1 MTHDAKL
8 ILAAGGLLAAGV
20 AASLVARRLRVPAL
34 VLFLGVGLA
43 LGTDGLGW
51 IAFDDY
57 PFARLV
63 GSIGLVLILYEGGL
77 AAGLG
82 ELRPVLRTA
91 VSLALVATL
100 VTAVVAGLAAAALFD
115 LSTKQG
121 LLLGAILSATDGA
134 AVFALMRGARLP
146 NRLARTL
153 EGEAGFN
160 DPVAVL
166 LVLAMIKTI
175 EHGSYGVGHAIWFF
189 VREIAIGVGVGAGLG
204 WLTGYTL
211 ARAANAIPGAL
222 ALVASLATAAVA
234 FGAAALAEGSGFL
247 AVYVAGLTLG
257 AARLRERP
265 ALLTFHEGLASVAEI
280 GLFLALGLLVFPSQL
295 GDVAVKGILLA
306 LVVALVARPLAV
318 AVATMRSGFS
328 GRERVVLSWAG
339 LRGAIPVV
347 LATFAVIADVPRGL
361 HFFNIV
367 FFAVLVSA
375 LLQGSTVGWLARRL
389 HVVRA

>member
-1 MTHDAKL
+1 MTHDAEL

-20 AASLVARRLRVPAL
+20 AASLLATRLRVPAL

-51 IAFDDY
+51 IGFDDY
-57 PFARLV
+57 PFARLI
-63 GSIGLVLILYEGGL
+63 GSVGLVLILYEGGL

-100 VTAVVAGLAAAALFD
+100 ITALVAGLAAAALFD
-115 LSTKQG
+115 LSTKEG

-166 LVLAMIKTI
+166 LVLAMIKSI
-175 EHGSYGVGHAIWFF
+175 EHGSYGVEHAIWFF
-189 VREIAIGVGVGAGLG
+189 AREIAIGVGVGVGLG

-222 ALVASLATAAVA
+222 ALVASLATAAIA

-257 AARLRERP
+257 AARLPERP
-265 ALLTFHEGLASVAEI
+265 ALLAFHEGLASVAEI

-295 GDVAVKGILLA
+295 GDVALKGILLA

-318 AVATMRSGFS
+318 AVATVRSGFS